1 MTDPQLDYLGPIPKA
16 LTHDRKRAPWWRRL
30 PLGLL
35 LIVVLPTLIAA
46 IYFLLIASPRY
57 VSEAKFVVR
66 SVNSG
71 QVSPLGMVLQG
82 VGLSPAQTD
91 AFAVHDYIM
100 SPVGLR
106 DLRRRFDMRAVMG
119 PRSADIFSR
128 YPRPGEKLT
137 DEGMRKAFRRF
148 VTVGYDSTT
157 GMSTLRVEAF
167 RPEDAQAVNAALLVG
182 GEQLINRLNDRAA
195 RSAITEAEANR
206 DLAQTRLAEAQQ
218 QLTAFRN
225 REQFIDPART
235 ATEGAQLIGGLM
247 ATLAQLR
254 AERAQLVAEAP
265 QSPQL
270 SALDGR
276 IRAYQ
281 NQIAAER
288 ARLAGASDSLA
299 PKISVYEN
307 LMMAREFA
315 DKELAQATTA
325 LVSAQQEARR
335 QRLYLEQ
342 VVPPS
347 LPDQAIAPR
356 RWLAVLT
363 VFLATLLAYGV
374 GWLIWAGIRE
384 HRQH

>member
-16 LTHDRKRAPWWRRL
+16 LTHDRKPTPWWRRL

-35 LIVVLPTLIAA
+35 MFVVAPTLLTAV
-46 IYFLLIASPRY
+46 YFLLIASPRY

-91 AFAVHDYIM
+91 AFAVHDYVM
-100 SPVGLR
+100 SPIGLR
-106 DLRRRFDMRAVMG
+106 DLRRRFDMRAIMAPPG
-119 PRSADIFSR
+119 ADFLSR

-148 VTVGYDSTT
+148 VTVGYDANT

-167 RPEDAQAVNAALLVG
+167 RAQDAQAVNAALLVG

-195 RSAITEAEANR
+195 GAAIAEAEANR
-206 DLAQTRLAEAQQ
+206 DLAQTRVAETQQ
-218 QLTAFRN
+218 QITAFRN

-235 ATEGAQLIGGLM
+235 ATEGSQLIGGLM
-247 ATLAQLR
+247 TTLAQLQ

-276 IRAYQ
+276 IRAYE
-281 NQIAAER
+281 NQIASER
-288 ARLAGASDSLA
+288 GRLAGASDSLA
-299 PKISVYEN
+299 PKISAYEN

-315 DKELAQATTA
+315 DKELAQATA
-325 LVSAQQEARR
+325 AVVSAQQEARR

-342 VVPPS
+342 VVPPN
-347 LPDQAIAPR
+347 LPDQAIEPR
-356 RWLAVLT
+356 RWMAILT
-363 VFLATLLAYGV
+363 VFLASLLAYGV